1 MHVHQPGLVSL
12 SIGVLSTLAG
22 GRPHHGAI
30 AADTRVVW
38 IGGPPADDDARVLW
52 EVLTA
57 GGLTSYDAVVE
68 AVSER
73 LFRRDLERI
82 GAAADVG
89 FFRTFYC
96 TYAREILRRLEGPHV
111 RIGEAAP

>member
-22 GRPHHGAI
+22 GRPQRGAV
-30 AADTRVVW
+30 ASDTRVVW

-52 EVLTA
+52 EALTA
-57 GGLTSYDAVVE
+57 GGLTSYGAVIE
-68 AVSER
+68 AVGER

-82 GAAADVG
+82 GGAADIG
-89 FFRTFYC
+89 FFQPFYRA
-96 TYAREILRRLEGPHV
+96 YASEILRRLEGAHV
-111 RIGEAAP
+111 RVGETAP

>member
-12 SIGVLSTLAG
+12 SVGVLSTLAG
-22 GRPHHGAI
+22 GRPERGAL
-30 AADTRVVW
+30 AADTRVAW

-52 EVLTA
+52 EALTTGERTSF
-57 GGLTSYDAVVE
+57 GGVIE

-82 GAAADVG
+82 GGVADVG
-89 FFRTFYC
+89 FFRPFYRA
-96 TYAREILRRLEGPHV
+96 YAREILRRLEGSQV
-111 RIGEAAP
+111 RIGEVAP